1 MIDKLKAFVSKNK
14 QEFDSAEPSHDLWK
28 KIDARMEAKHPTS
41 ISSKLLSKFKYF
53 GLSATLLVIAVYFV
67 TQKLNNSSSNELAQN
82 TKDSAL
88 NNSGQWVKSNQSKSK
103 INEAGNNSVSDENNI
118 DKTSSSPK
126 ANAANIVQDNTEEE
140 RKDSII
146 ASENI
151 NAEQNKIQTDALP
164 KEEVKPVLSTEN
176 NAIKNSKKTKLY
188 IPEESD
194 KMNWYSGTL
203 YDGAS
208 ICSVV
213 KAYKF
218 PGQVTMDDNG
228 TYTSRRTM
236 KTISCSHLESVNNIT
251 AIWLKGKTSKKITIS
266 IKDGFKNILLVKSDG
281 RKLSPEAISHYYKGL
296 GVISGYTGKYFDLIF
311 KDKVELILF
320 FKDAEEGDKISV
332 DGIIEAVV
340 SKSK

>member
-14 QEFDSAEPSHDLWK
+14 QEFDSAEPSQNLWK
-28 KIDARMEAKHPTS
+28 KIDARMEVKNPS
-41 ISSKLLSKFKYF
+41 SVSSKLLSKFKYF

-82 TKDSAL
+82 IKDSAL
-88 NNSGQWVKSNQSKSK
+88 NNSGQWVKSNQNKSEV
-103 INEAGNNSVSDENNI
+103 NEAGNNSGSDEN
-118 DKTSSSPK
+118 DKDKISSTPK
-126 ANAANIVQDNTEEE
+126 VNSANLIQDNAEEAK
-140 RKDSII
+140 RDSVI
-146 ASENI
+146 ENENT

-164 KEEVKPVLSTEN
+164 KEEVKAMPSNEN
-176 NAIKNSKKTKLY
+176 NAIKSSKKTKLY

-203 YDGAS
+203 YDGTS
-208 ICSVV
+208 ICSLLR
-213 KAYKF
+213 AYKF

-236 KTISCSHLESVNNIT
+236 KTISCSHLEAVNNIT
-251 AIWLKGKTSKKITIS
+251 AVWLKGKTSKKITLS
-266 IKDGFKNILLVKSDG
+266 IKDGFKNILLLKSDG
-281 RKLSPEAISHYYKGL
+281 RKISPEAISHYYKGL
-296 GVISGYTGKYFDLIF
+296 GVISGYSGKYFDMIF

-340 SKSK
+340 SKP